1 MPRTTQAALTE
12 LADRLHSSAIH
23 LLRRLRTQ
31 DAAAGLSAPRLS
43 ALSVIVFAG
52 PVRMSDLAAAEQVRL
67 PTISRLVSEL
77 ERQKLV
83 ERIADE
89 SDARVQRVR
98 ATRAGRA
105 LLEAGR
111 TRRVQELA
119 GSLAKLGATER
130 RTLARAADLLEQ
142 LSRPTAPASHRRAP
156 PRGKG

>member
-1 MPRTTQAALTE
+1 MPRATQGALTE

-43 ALSVIVFAG
+43 ALSVIVFSG

-77 ERQKLV
+77 ERQGLV

-98 ATRAGRA
+98 ATRAGRT

-111 TRRVQELA
+111 ARRVQELA
-119 GSLAKLGATER
+119 GGLAKLGATER

-142 LSRPTAPASHRRAP
+142 LSRPTVPATRRSAA

>member
-1 MPRTTQAALTE
+1 MARATQDDLTE

-52 PVRMSDLAAAEQVRL
+52 PIRMSDLAAAEQVRL

-77 ERQKLV
+77 ERQGLV
-83 ERIADE
+83 DRIPDE

-98 ATRAGRA
+98 ATRAGRT

-111 TRRVQELA
+111 ARRVQELA
-119 GSLAKLGATER
+119 GALAKLGEQER
-130 RTLARAADLLEQ
+130 RTLARAAELLERV
-142 LSRPTAPASHRRAP
+142 SRPPSTPRRATA
-156 PRGKG
+156 RGKR